1 MGVRPGY
8 EKTEA
13 GIIPEGWEEKSF
25 GHLFEFRNG
34 VNADKASYG
43 QGVPFINVLEPI
55 TYSHIYGPEIT
66 GQVTLPESM
75 LESYEVRRGDVL
87 FNRTSETQEEVGLAA
102 TYLGTERVV
111 FGGFVICGRPKDQSL
126 DPIYSGYAL
135 RAQAIRSQ
143 IIPMGQGAIR
153 ANIGQHN
160 LRLVVAHVP
169 PPSEQRAIGSALRGV
184 DALVESLEGLIAK
197 KRDLKQAAMH
207 QLLTGQTRL
216 RGFSGKWTVKRLH
229 ELGEWTGGMTPSMQ
243 NPIFWQGG
251 SIPWASSG
259 DVKSVLLRETGLSIT
274 ATAIGQRKTTLLPA
288 NSIIVVTR
296 SGILRKYLPVAMNV
310 VPMAI
315 NQDIKGLIPREE
327 FSAMFLLH
335 ALIGSG
341 NKILASCMKAGTT
354 VESVEYRWLR
364 AFKIPVP
371 PITEQVAIAAVL
383 TDMDA
388 EIEALEQRLT
398 KTRDLKQA
406 MMQEL
411 LTGRIRL
418 VTPEACNA

>member
-66 GQVTLPESM
+66 GQVTLPESV

-251 SIPWASSG
+251 IIPWASSG

-371 PITEQVAIAAVL
+371 PITEQLAIAAVL